1 MKRFRIKYSL
11 DSLPDLNQTDDLQ
24 ASGPVQAL
32 NQFHNS
38 MQMERNIKPSSY
50 EILSLSMVYGSC
62 ASHKTGENVV
72 DSKFDLPRCSNPT
85 MRKSVEIAPIQE
97 SMF

>member
-1 MKRFRIKYSL
+1 MYSL
-11 DSLPDLNQTDDLQ
+11 NSSLDQNQTDDLQ

-38 MQMERNIKPSSY
+38 MQMDRNINPSSY
-50 EILSLSMVYGSC
+50 EILSLSMIYGSC
-62 ASHKTGENVV
+62 AAHKTGEDVV